1 MRERERERERKK
13 MSLKKKNN
21 STDEFVD
28 LLYESG
34 RHGGISDAFTSEPIY
49 ARIIGRRCS

>member
-1 MRERERERERKK
+1 MRERERERKK